1 MPGGAEK
8 TAGPATSGSAQAP
21 AASGSKPAQG
31 KPAPAGEGAPGQ
43 SQGKPKQA
51 GAAQPKPGQPQPG
64 QQQSGQPQPGQ
75 SQPGQQPQPGQ
86 PIKGQMPPGMG
97 PMPGMPGQQPIRVET
112 DERLT
117 PKDIDFQPPLVI
129 CLSIISRL
137 LGKPVSSATLKAGI
151 PQQEGVITAASIVR
165 SAERIGI
172 KAKTVY
178 REKLQSI
185 TKLVMPCILLLR
197 GGNACVLVD
206 FSGSTARVLV
216 PGHGM
221 DETEIPISTLNEE
234 YTGYAIFCHRTSKL
248 DKRASELKLLKTK
261 RWFWGVIG
269 KFWPIY
275 KHVIGASIMTNVIII
290 ASPLF
295 VMNVYDRVIPNNATE
310 TLWALAIGIAI
321 AYLFDFLLKNLRSYF
336 VDVAGRNADV
346 LIGSKIMNHLTS
358 ARLDYMPE
366 SAGAVANNIR
376 EFESLREFF
385 GSSSLVALIDLP
397 FLFLFICVIYY
408 IGGPIAYPIFV
419 AVPLVILVGVFMQIP
434 FQRIIENHYKESTQ
448 KYALLFEVV
457 QGLETI
463 KTSMAEGRIQARWEN
478 VVG

>member
-1 MPGGAEK
+1 MRPPRAKPILIQVKSMPPEK
-8 TAGPATSGSAQAP
+8 KPASPAASKPAQAP
-21 AASGSKPAQG
+21 ANGSEATPNQAGPKPAAGATRPGPGKADDGKSAPRPTRLDTGPMPGSAGKPAGPAASGG
-31 KPAPAGEGAPGQ
+31 KPAPGRPAQAGGDAPNGP
-43 SQGKPKQA
+43 QGKPQQA
-51 GAAQPKPGQPQPG
+51 QPQTGQPKPGQPQQG
-64 QQQSGQPQPGQ
+64 QPGQ
-75 SQPGQQPQPGQ
+75 SGQQAQPGQQPQAGQQPQPGQ
-86 PIKGQMPPGMG
+86 PGQPVKGQMPPGMG
-97 PMPGMPGQQPIRVET
+97 PMPGMPGQPGQQPIRVET

-206 FSGSTARVLV
+206 FNGNSARVLV

-221 DETEIPISTLNEE
+221 DETEIPLSTLNEE

-261 RWFWGVIG
+261 RWFWGVIA

-275 KHVIGASIMTNVIII
+275 KHVIGASIMTNIIII

-385 GSSSLVALIDLP
+385 ARRRWWRSSTCR
-397 FLFLFICVIYY
+397 F
-408 IGGPIAYPIFV
+408 
-419 AVPLVILVGVFMQIP
+419 
-434 FQRIIENHYKESTQ
+434 
-448 KYALLFEVV
+448 
-457 QGLETI
+457 
-463 KTSMAEGRIQARWEN
+463 
-478 VVG
+478 